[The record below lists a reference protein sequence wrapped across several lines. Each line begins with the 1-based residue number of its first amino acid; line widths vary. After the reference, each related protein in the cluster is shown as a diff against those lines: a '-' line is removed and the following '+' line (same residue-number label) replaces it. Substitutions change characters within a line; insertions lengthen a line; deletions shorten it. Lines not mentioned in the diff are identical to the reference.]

1 VKAGKY
7 VGQKAHTSI
16 LRRQLEHRVEHPGPE
31 PALVQAIRR
40 TLRKQ
45 LGVVPAARAQA

>member
-16 LRRQLEHRVEHPGPE
+16 LRRQLERRVQHPGPE

-40 TLRKQ
+40 ALRKQ
-45 LGVVPAARAQA
+45 LGVVPAARVQS